1 MYYSGF
7 QSNAFQRN
15 AFQIVGAVTPIPT
28 ITVTKGG
35 FKKERIHNRSF
46 KQTVKESL
54 EELLGEPK
62 VAEQVQEIV
71 SEYSNSKNLSLSSID
86 FKLLSQN
93 VAAAERII
101 MLAQQLHYERLEA
114 QREMED
120 EEAILLLI

>member
-7 QSNAFQRN
+7 QSNAFQSN
-15 AFQIVGAVTPIPT
+15 AFQIVSNVTPPPIT
-28 ITVTKGG
+28 IISKGG
-35 FKKERIHNRSF
+35 LKKERTHNKSF

-120 EEAILLLI
+120 EEALLLLI

>member
-7 QSNAFQRN
+7 QSNAFQSN
-15 AFQIVGAVTPIPT
+15 AFQIVSNVTPPPIS
-28 ITVTKGG
+28 ILSKGG
-35 FKKERIHNRSF
+35 LKKERTHNKSF

-120 EEAILLLI
+120 EEALLLLI

>member
-7 QSNAFQRN
+7 QSNAFQSN
-15 AFQIVGAVTPIPT
+15 AFQIVGAIVSNIPAT
-28 ITVTKGG
+28 RGG
-35 FKKERIHNRSF
+35 LKKERKHNRTF
-46 KQTVKESL
+46 RQTVKESL

-62 VAEQVQEIV
+62 VVEQVQEIV

-86 FKLLSQN
+86 LRLLSQN

-120 EEAILLLI
+120 EEALLLLI

>member
-1 MYYSGF
+1 MAYSGF
-7 QSNAFQRN
+7 QNSAFQRN
-15 AFQIVGAVTPIPT
+15 AFQIIANIPVIQT
-28 ITVTKGG
+28 ITRGG
-35 FKKERIHNRSF
+35 LKKERTHNRSF
-46 KQTVKESL
+46 KQTVRESL

-71 SEYSNSKNLSLSSID
+71 SEYSNSKNLTLSSID
-86 FKLLSQN
+86 LKLLSQN

-101 MLAQQLHYERLEA
+101 MRAEKLHYERLEA

>member
-1 MYYSGF
+1 MAFSAF
-7 QSNAFQRN
+7 QSNAFQNN
-15 AFQIVGAVTPIPT
+15 AFQIIANFVPPPSVI
-28 ITVTKGG
+28 VTKGG

-120 EEAILLLI
+120 EEALLLLI

>member
-7 QSNAFQRN
+7 QSNAFQSN
-15 AFQIVGAVTPIPT
+15 AFQIVSNVTPPPIP
-28 ITVTKGG
+28 IVSKGG
-35 FKKERIHNRSF
+35 YKKHNKAF

-62 VAEQVQEIV
+62 VVEQVQEIV
-71 SEYSNSKNLSLSSID
+71 AEYSNSKNLTLSSID
-86 FKLLSQN
+86 LKLLSQN

-114 QREMED
+114 QREKDD

>member
-7 QSNAFQRN
+7 QSNAFQSN
-15 AFQIVGAVTPIPT
+15 AFQIVSNVTPPPIS
-28 ITVTKGG
+28 IVSKGG
-35 FKKERIHNRSF
+35 LKKERTHNKSF

-120 EEAILLLI
+120 EEALLLLI

>member
-15 AFQIVGAVTPIPT
+15 AFQIVSNVTPPPIA
-28 ITVTKGG
+28 IVSKGG
-35 FKKERIHNRSF
+35 YKKHNKAF

-62 VAEQVQEIV
+62 VVEQVQEIV
-71 SEYSNSKNLSLSSID
+71 SEYSNSKNLTLSSID
-86 FKLLSQN
+86 LKLLSQN

-101 MLAQQLHYERLEA
+101 MLAEKLHYERLEA

>member
-7 QSNAFQRN
+7 QSNSFQRN
-15 AFQIVGAVTPIPT
+15 AFQIIGSVTPVPT
-28 ITVTKGG
+28 IPITKGG
-35 FKKERIHNRSF
+35 YKKHNKAF

-62 VAEQVQEIV
+62 VVEQVQEIV
-71 SEYSNSKNLSLSSID
+71 AEYSNSKNLTLSSID
-86 FKLLSQN
+86 LKLLSQN

-101 MLAQQLHYERLEA
+101 MLAQQLHLERLEA
-114 QREMED
+114 QRERDD